1 VAQAKTELV
10 MEYEPVIGLEV
21 HVQLKTRSKMF
32 CGCATEFGAPPNTQV
47 CPVCLGYPG
56 VLPVMNEEAVR
67 KTILTGLM
75 IGSEITRFS
84 KWDRK
89 NYFYPD
95 MPKNYQISQY
105 DLPLCKGGAVA
116 IAGKKIGMT
125 RIHLEEDVAKSFHFE
140 ASSGVDFNRAGTP
153 LMECVSEP
161 DIRLPDEAFA
171 YLTALK
177 EILISGD
184 ISDCDMEKGQLR
196 CDSNVSVRPV
206 GQREFGEKVEIK
218 NMNTISGVR
227 RALAYEIQRQTAALQ
242 KGEKVSQETRRWDDV
257 AAKTFVMRT
266 KEYAHDYRYFPE
278 PDLMP
283 VEVNDEMLDEIR
295 RLMPELPEAQRQ
307 RLVYTY
313 KLPEHDAGILVSHT
327 GGANY
332 FTWSTYF
339 TSTTFDSSSTD
350 TSEPTPMR
358 HYSTAEGPPP
368 FNPPPPN
375 LSKTVSNLIINDLLR
390 DLASGKRSIVDS
402 PVPPEHLA
410 ELAVALVSGK
420 ISSRQGKEVFAEM
433 FTSGKSPTAIIKE
446 KGLAQVSDA
455 GAIEAFAD
463 EAIAKNPKSVAD
475 FKAGNE
481 AAVNFLKGQVMKLS
495 KGRANPQLVGEI
507 LLRKL
512 KGN

>member
-1 VAQAKTELV
+1 MQ
-10 MEYEPVIGLEV
+10 YEAVIGLEV

-32 CGCATEFGAPPNTQV
+32 CGCTTAFGASPNTQV

-75 IGSEITRFS
+75 IGSEIARFS

-89 NYFYPD
+89 SYFYPD

-105 DLPLCKGGAVA
+105 DLPLCVGGTVE
-116 IAGKKIGMT
+116 IKLEGGRTKKIGVI
-125 RIHLEEDVAKSFHFE
+125 RAHLEEDVAKNSHFE
-140 ASSGVDFNRAGTP
+140 TTSGVDFNRAGVP
-153 LMECVSEP
+153 LMEIVSQP
-161 DIRLPDEAFA
+161 DINSPDEAFA

-177 EILISGD
+177 EILISGG

-206 GQREFGEKVEIK
+206 GQKEFGEKIEIK

-242 KGEKVSQETRRWDDV
+242 KGETLQQETRRWDDGSGV
-257 AAKTFVMRT
+257 TSVMRT

-283 VEVNDEMLDEIR
+283 VVVSDERMAEVR
-295 RLMPELPEAQRQ
+295 RQLPELPEAKRQ
-307 RLVYTY
+307 RFIKQYG
-313 KLPEHDAGILVSHT
+313 LPEYDAGVLVADVVL
-327 GGANY
+327 ANY
-332 FTWSTYF
+332 Y
-339 TSTTFDSSSTD
+339 
-350 TSEPTPMR
+350 EK
-358 HYSTAEGPPP
+358 A
-368 FNPPPPN
+368 
-375 LSKTVSNLIINDLLR
+375 
-390 DLASGKRSIVDS
+390 ASGTKNAKAISNWVMTELLGKLAETKKSVEES
-402 PVPPEHLA
+402 PVKPEQLA
-410 ELAVALVSGK
+410 ELVALIDGGQISGK
-420 ISSRQGKEVFAEM
+420 IGKEVFAEM
-433 FTSGKSPTAIIKE
+433 FASGKSPSMIVKE
-446 KGLAQVSDA
+446 KGLAQVSDT

-475 FKAGNE
+475 FRAGNQ
-481 AAVNFLKGQVMKLS
+481 AAINFLKGQIMKLS
-495 KGRANPQLVGEI
+495 KGKANPQLAGEI

-512 KGN
+512 KGGGDG

>member
-1 VAQAKTELV
+1 VQ
-10 MEYEPVIGLEV
+10 YETVIGLEV

-56 VLPVMNEEAVR
+56 VLPVMNEDAVR

-75 IGSEITRFS
+75 IGSEIARFS

-105 DLPLCKGGAVA
+105 DLPLCRGGAVS
-116 IAGKKIGMT
+116 ITSKKIGMT
-125 RIHLEEDVAKSFHFE
+125 RIHLEEDVAKNIHFE
-140 ASSGVDFNRAGTP
+140 TSSGVDFNRAGTP

-161 DIRLPDEAFA
+161 DMRSPDEAFA

-177 EILISGD
+177 EILTSGG

-242 KGEKVSQETRRWDDV
+242 KGEKISQETRRWDD
-257 AAKTFVMRT
+257 AAGKTFVMRT

-283 VEVNDEMLDEIR
+283 VVVSDEMIAAIR
-295 RLMPELPEAQRQ
+295 GQLVELPEAKRQ
-307 RLVYTY
+307 RFIRQYG
-313 KLPEHDAGILVSHT
+313 LPEYDAGVLVADAT
-327 GGANY
+327 LANY
-332 FTWSTYF
+332 YERAAKGSK
-339 TSTTFDSSSTD
+339 
-350 TSEPTPMR
+350 
-358 HYSTAEGPPP
+358 
-368 FNPPPPN
+368 NP
-375 LSKTVSNLIINDLLR
+375 KAISNWVMTELL
-390 DLASGKRSIVDS
+390 GK
-402 PVPPEHLA
+402 LA
-410 ELAVALVSGK
+410 EAERSLEDCPISPEQLTELVALIDSGQINGK
-420 ISSRQGKEVFAEM
+420 IGKEVFAEM
-433 FTSGKSPTAIIKE
+433 FTSRKSPSVLVKE
-446 KGLAQVSDA
+446 KGLLQVSDV

-475 FKAGNE
+475 FRAGNE
-481 AAVNFLKGQVMKLS
+481 VAINFLKGQVMKLS
-495 KGRANPQLVGEI
+495 KGKANPQLAGEI

-512 KGN
+512 KVG